1 MLPDQ
6 CRVPQ
11 SAVPL
16 SIQIDLLFR
25 FETPSTL
32 RPRCQP
38 SDDTI
43 PDFHPTLWV
52 TPMDIYYEMGL
63 VHPKAPASHDS
74 RLYAGTYQDALD
86 AIDQH
91 GCVAVPQGPGLGV
104 EIDWEWVAHN
114 RMSLQTY

>member
-25 FETPSTL
+25 FETPGTL

-52 TPMDIYYEMGL
+52 TPMDIYSLYL
-63 VHPKAPASHDS
+63 ATPAAQVNQRNNKGARVD
-74 RLYAGTYQDALD
+74 G
-86 AIDQH
+86 
-91 GCVAVPQGPGLGV
+91 
-104 EIDWEWVAHN
+104 
-114 RMSLQTY
+114 